1 MLLAESVDFDD
12 YLKCGRLEHG
22 FLRVRCDSCHHE
34 KLVAF
39 GCKRRGFCPSCGV
52 RRMVDSAAHLVDE
65 VLPKRTIRQWV
76 LSVPYPLRYLFAT
89 NPKVMSQ
96 MLIIVHRVISTFL
109 IKRARMTVK
118 SGAQTGAITLI
129 QRFGSALNLNSH
141 FHMLYL
147 NGIYDANGY
156 FWPVKPP
163 TCDDLDVIAHAIA
176 RRVSRFLE
184 KAGYLVRDAESEHL
198 DLIQDEEDA
207 MGAIVGASITY
218 RLAFGPNAGRKA
230 LTLQTVPVRT
240 EQRRGDDLVT
250 KQAGFSLH
258 AGIAC
263 KSNQRKK
270 LERLCRYITRPA
282 IAEKRLSLAHNG
294 NVVIALKTPY
304 DDGTTHV
311 VLSPMEFMG
320 RLAALVPKPRVNLTR
335 FHGVFSRGGLPYNSK
350 LREYVVP
357 QKPVEEQEN
366 LKPKVYSMTWAQR
379 LKRVFAIEIE
389 KCEKCGG
396 PVRIIAS
403 IEDPDV
409 IQKILKHLGLDR
421 PVDPQNRSPPV
432 DLADQQTTLF

>member
-1 MLLAESVDFDD
+1 
-12 YLKCGRLEHG
+12 
-22 FLRVRCDSCHHE
+22 
-34 KLVAF
+34 
-39 GCKRRGFCPSCGV
+39 
-52 RRMVDSAAHLVDE
+52 
-65 VLPKRTIRQWV
+65 
-76 LSVPYPLRYLFAT
+76 
-89 NPKVMSQ
+89 
-96 MLIIVHRVISTFL
+96 
-109 IKRARMTVK
+109 
-118 SGAQTGAITLI
+118 
-129 QRFGSALNLNSH
+129 
-141 FHMLYL
+141 MLYL

-357 QKPVEEQEN
+357 QKPVEEQEK